1 MTEYRQGQDNSWPGV
16 GAIHR
21 FEAYGEHVPPNHP
34 DLAGR
39 VRQITSDTGSSNPV
53 HRVATVGMVGPR
65 TTFSVGG
72 ATLPGSNYYQYKT
85 ADKLDERDWAQHSAE
100 NKGGP
105 RRSEVHGYGQHGTRH
120 EGDGEHGQ
128 QSLFNVFHQP
138 PRIDSLFAD
147 PSMNTEA
154 MNLVGI
160 AAHESKKRYGR
171 EPIPDSDLSE
181 HSSRMV
187 QHLVNLG
194 ITKNT
199 KPPKWQEPNEIQK
212 GPRLLQL
219 NDYELGVTSPM
230 SDRDVSEGR
239 DYLRTKLKDAR
250 AAKAK
255 SRVETNLSQQ
265 LENHVQQT
273 MF

>member
-1 MTEYRQGQDNSWPGV
+1 MGGEEAMTEYRQEHDTSWPGH
-16 GAIHR
+16 GAYHR
-21 FEAYGEHVPPNHP
+21 FEAYGENAPQREEDHTPENGNTAP
-34 DLAGR
+34 LR
-39 VRQITSDTGSSNPV
+39 RS
-53 HRVATVGMVGPR
+53 ATVGLVGAR
-65 TTFSVGG
+65 TAFSVGG
-72 ATLPGSNYYQYKT
+72 ATLAGSTYYPYKV
-85 ADKLDERDWAQHSAE
+85 DNKLDDRDWKEHSAE

-105 RRSEVHGYGQHGTRH
+105 RRSEVHGYGQHGIRH

-160 AAHESKKRYGR
+160 AAHESKKRYGE

-194 ITKNT
+194 ITKTT
-199 KPPKWQEPNEIQK
+199 KPPEGQEPNEIQK
-212 GPRLLQL
+212 VSRLSQL
-219 NDYELGVTSPM
+219 NDHERRVTSPM
-230 SDRDVSEGR
+230 SDKDVSEGR